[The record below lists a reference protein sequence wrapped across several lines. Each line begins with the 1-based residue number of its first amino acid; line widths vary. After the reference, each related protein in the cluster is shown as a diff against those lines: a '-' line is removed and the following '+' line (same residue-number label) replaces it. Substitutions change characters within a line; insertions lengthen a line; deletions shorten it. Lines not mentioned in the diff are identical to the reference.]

1 MPTLSGSLQMS
12 SVRLEEGQ
20 LVELSLQARKHPV
33 RQGFLVKVDHKG
45 KKTVQKWI
53 LLYRNFLFCFDSE
66 ISSKPS
72 CVIIVESCICSPID
86 TDLPDCPM
94 RDREVR

>member
-1 MPTLSGSLQMS
+1 MPTLSGSLQMT
-12 SVRLEEGQ
+12 SVRVDEGQ

-45 KKTVQKWI
+45 KKSVQRWI

-66 ISSKPS
+66 TSSKPS
-72 CVIIVESCICSPID
+72 CVIIVESCICSPIV